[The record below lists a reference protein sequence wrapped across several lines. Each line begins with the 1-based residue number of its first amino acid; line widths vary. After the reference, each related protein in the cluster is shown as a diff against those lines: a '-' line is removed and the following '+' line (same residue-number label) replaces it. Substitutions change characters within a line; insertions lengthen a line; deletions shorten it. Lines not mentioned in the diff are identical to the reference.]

1 VTREGLFATAPTD
14 SNLCPPGHYML
25 FILDRDSVPSVAR
38 IIQVTRPPGGAPVPG
53 HGGLS
58 LSGARPNPATR
69 GLLIAFALSNDQ
81 PAELSVFDLNGRRV
95 LTRDLSGMGVG
106 EHVIDVGSATGL
118 KPGVYM
124 IRLTQGG
131 QSVAKRAIVLQP

>member
-1 VTREGLFATAPTD
+1 
-14 SNLCPPGHYML
+14 
-25 FILDRDSVPSVAR
+25 
-38 IIQVTRPPGGAPVPG
+38 VPG
-53 HGGLS
+53 SRGLS

-69 GLLIAFALSNDQ
+69 GFTIAFALADVG
-81 PAELSVFDLNGRRV
+81 PAELVVFDVSGRRV
-95 LTRDLSGMGVG
+95 LTRDVGGLGTG

-124 IRLTQGG
+124 IRLTQAG